1 MGHDNPEPE
10 SSAEKLDQVLPDSLD
25 RRTFVAGAISASVAG
40 LAGCAG
46 GGGSAGGS
54 AGGTPSGDVMSRDI
68 VWRADWTVAVNN
80 VVTIMAEH
88 EGFLEEYGASIT
100 KAERGFGSA
109 DTTRRIGTAQDNE
122 RLGKANFVAVM
133 NGIDAGQNVS
143 IIGTDRPR
151 SALGLI
157 YEEGSID
164 DPTSY
169 SGLDIAVAPS
179 LRASYPLYEVATGM
193 GGPDNLANN
202 LQTVEESAH
211 PASLEN
217 GEIDA
222 SWHTTDTF
230 ADYDAQTDI
239 DLVFEPLYAHF
250 PIVEDVLITNTDWLQ
265 EEDNLEF
272 VSRCLTAHSHCAKY
286 IMLNPEEA
294 VDILREDLNPDLQL
308 TERDVLL
315 TGMRTGLL
323 SLALRDEV
331 KNQGYN
337 FLSEDVLTTSMENVA
352 EANGLEVPAYED
364 VAATEVQEQADL
376 ATYTDEEWS
385 QIQEY
390 TGEWTDLLE

>member
-1 MGHDNPEPE
+1 MGNDNPEPE
-10 SSAEKLDQVLPDSLD
+10 SSAEKLDEVLPDSLD
-25 RRTFVAGAISASVAG
+25 RRTFIASAVSVSAAG

-46 GGGSAGGS
+46 GEGDSS
-54 AGGTPSGDVMSRDI
+54 SGTPSGDVMSRDI

-100 KAERGFGSA
+100 KAERGFGSG

-122 RLGKANFVAVM
+122 RLGKANFVPVM
-133 NGIDAGQNVS
+133 NGIDAGQDVK

-157 YEEGSID
+157 YEEGTID
-164 DPTSY
+164 DPTSM
-169 SGLDIAVAPS
+169 SGRDIAVAPS
-179 LRASYPLYEVATGM
+179 LQTTYAMWEVANDM
-193 GGPDNLANN
+193 GSPDNLSNN
-202 LQTVEESAH
+202 LQSVEESAH
-211 PASLEN
+211 PASLES
-217 GEIDA
+217 GDIDA

-239 DLVFEPLYAHF
+239 NLVFEPLYAHF
-250 PIVEDVLITNTDWLQ
+250 PTVEDVLITNGEWLEQ
-265 EEDNLEF
+265 EDNVEF

-286 IMLNPEEA
+286 IMTNPEEA

-308 TERDVLL
+308 TEREVLV
-315 TGMRTGLL
+315 TGMKTGLM

-331 KNQGYN
+331 RNQGYN
-337 FLSEDVLTTSMENVA
+337 FMNEDVVGTSMDNVA
-352 EANGLEVPAYED
+352 EAYDLDLPDYEE

-390 TGEWTDLLE
+390 VGEWTDLLE